1 LGPVPVLQILLTER
15 HRFGPPYGSAAVEL
29 TPSDPL
35 LSSLQNPKPLVR
47 HLAFLDLCFIA
58 EKSVDRWRRAALYR
72 DESGESYRRVIGTCL
87 EPLEGVI
94 ERVKVAVGSGS
105 GPGLSGFKQGFQL
118 QRGVAAGG
126 KRGDRGDPEEI
137 FRDFQVRSCACSL
150 CSPDCG
156 IFIAWW

>member
-1 LGPVPVLQILLTER
+1 LGPAPFLQIILTER
-15 HRFGPPYGSAAVEL
+15 HRFGPPYASAAAEL
-29 TPSDPL
+29 TPGDPL
-35 LSSLQNPKPLVR
+35 LSSIQNPKPLVR

-58 EKSVDRWRRAALYR
+58 EKSADRWRRIALFR
-72 DESGESYRRVIGTCL
+72 DESGESYRKVIGTSL

-118 QRGVAAGG
+118 QRGVAARG

-137 FRDFQVRSCACSL
+137 FRDFQVRSCTCSL
-150 CSPDCG
+150 CSPVCG
-156 IFIAWW
+156 ICNAW